1 MTSNFEQ
8 VSDAIDLLM
17 VAGVPC
23 SKIYNMKDIDEDP
36 HFNQCGWIADMPMAD
51 GMTTVRTRRF
61 PSDPFKFSAFEPVY
75 GKAPALGE
83 QNHEVLEALGFTAEE
98 VDEME
103 AEWEMKVKNK

>member
-1 MTSNFEQ
+1 
-8 VSDAIDLLM
+8 
-17 VAGVPC
+17 
-23 SKIYNMKDIDEDP
+23 
-36 HFNQCGWIADMPMAD
+36 MPMAD

>member
-1 MTSNFEQ
+1 MQS
-8 VSDAIDLLM
+8 LL
-17 VAGVPC
+17 GKP
-23 SKIYNMKDIDEDP
+23 D
-36 HFNQCGWIADMPMAD
+36 
-51 GMTTVRTRRF
+51 
-61 PSDPFKFSAFEPVY
+61 